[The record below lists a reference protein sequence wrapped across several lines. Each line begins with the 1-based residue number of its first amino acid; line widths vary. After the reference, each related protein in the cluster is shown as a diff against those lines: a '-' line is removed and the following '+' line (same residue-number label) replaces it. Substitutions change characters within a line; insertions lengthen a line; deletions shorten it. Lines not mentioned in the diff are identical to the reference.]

1 MRLGGEVFDAQ
12 VNLLKFPEFLPQG
25 TQSTQRKN
33 AACAACY
40 TMVRRSVSVALP
52 TIGVSSSLRALRVIS
67 ASSAFLPP
75 PLNPVNPVENQPVP
89 PPPLAHRVS
98 DTMAVRQNTVRKS
111 AFLPP
116 VRHLAAPLSRLLVAS
131 ASGSV
136 GVLEGGRP

>member
-12 VNLLKFPEFLPQG
+12 VNLPKFPEFLPQG

-52 TIGVSSSLRALRVIS
+52 PIGVSSSLRALRVIS

-75 PLNPVNPVENQPVP
+75 LNPANPVKNQPVT
-89 PPPLAHRVS
+89 PPPLA
-98 DTMAVRQNTVRKS
+98 
-111 AFLPP
+111 
-116 VRHLAAPLSRLLVAS
+116 
-131 ASGSV
+131 
-136 GVLEGGRP
+136 